1 MNLGIGSKLFLTS
14 VGIIV
19 VVEATAAIVLR
30 SEVRETL
37 HEVTAHELE
46 RHAESAKVG
55 LETMPDLDGPKG
67 QALAKQIALATSTE
81 VEIFDA
87 EGNVLADTDPGGFG
101 DVLSLPE
108 VRAALDPEQ
117 RGGRAYRGGRVL
129 VARPFRYGDGL
140 GVVRLAA
147 TRKVLDRAYDRLWV
161 LLTIGAGIGLVVAMA
176 MTFTATA
183 LIRRSLRRLAT
194 SAAQVAAGG
203 ARRIAFEPQ
212 GEMGEVGDFINRMA
226 DDAERTV
233 RALVHERALLGS
245 VLDGMS
251 QGVIA
256 LDGDRRMT
264 LVNPAARDMLALP
277 LPVGEAFIDHVR
289 IPAVVSLVESAPVAG
304 EAELTTPAGTRIA
317 ARVHPQ
323 RDGAGCILV
332 LEDVTDLRRLETIRR
347 DFVAN
352 VSHELRTPVSV
363 IRANAE
369 TLQAGAKD
377 DPAFAGRLVDGLHRN
392 AERLARIIADL
403 LDLSRLEAGQYR
415 IERTPIDVLPA
426 AQQAVAALERNAAAK
441 QVTVQVDVGEDVR
454 VTADGKAL
462 DQILVNLIDNA
473 IKYTAPAGHVWV
485 RARPLDGRVRVVV
498 ADDGPGIAPHHRER
512 IFERFYRV
520 DAGRSREVGGTGLG
534 LAIVKHLVESMG
546 GTVGVDGNEP
556 TGTVFWIELPRAT
569 LA

>member
-1 MNLGIGSKLFLTS
+1 
-14 VGIIV
+14 
-19 VVEATAAIVLR
+19 
-30 SEVRETL
+30 VR
-37 HEVTAHELE
+37 
-46 RHAESAKVG
+46 
-55 LETMPDLDGPKG
+55 D
-67 QALAKQIALATSTE
+67 
-81 VEIFDA
+81 
-87 EGNVLADTDPGGFG
+87 
-101 DVLSLPE
+101 
-108 VRAALDPEQ
+108 ALDPEK
-117 RGGRAYRGGRVL
+117 RGGSAYRGKRVL
-129 VARPFRYGDGL
+129 VARPFKYGDGL

-147 TRKVLDRAYDRLWV
+147 TRQALDRAYDRLWV
-161 LLTIGAGIGLVVAMA
+161 LLSIGAAIGLVVALA

-203 ARRIAFEPQ
+203 AKRVSIEPH
-212 GEMGEVGDFINRMA
+212 GEIGEVGDFINRMA

-256 LDGDRRMT
+256 LDEDRRMT
-264 LVNPAARDMLALP
+264 LVNPAAREMLELTTSP
-277 LPVGEAFIDHVR
+277 TGEAFIDVVR
-289 IPAVVSLVESAPVAG
+289 IPAAVSLVEAAQG
-304 EAELTTPAGTRIA
+304 EAEIATPSGTRIA
-317 ARVHPQ
+317 ARVVPQ
-323 RDGAGCILV
+323 RDGRGCILV

-377 DPAFAGRLVDGLHRN
+377 DPAFAGRLIDGLHRN

-403 LDLSRLEAGQYR
+403 LDLSRLEAGQFR
-415 IERTPIDVLPA
+415 IEKTAVDLLATAQA
-426 AQQAVAALERNAAAK
+426 ACGVVENQVAAK
-441 QVTVQVDVGEDVR
+441 QVSLQVDMAPDLR
-454 VTADGKAL
+454 VLGDAKAL

-473 IKYTAPAGHVWV
+473 IKYTPAGGHVWV
-485 RARPLDGRVRVVV
+485 RGRSLDGRVRITV

-520 DAGRSREVGGTGLG
+520 DPGRSREVGGTGLG
-534 LAIVKHLVESMG
+534 LSIVKHLVESMG

-556 TGTVFWIELPRAT
+556 TGTVFWLELPRAKSMT
-569 LA
+569 

>member
-1 MNLGIGSKLFLTS
+1 MNLGIGSKLFLAS

-19 VVEATAAIVLR
+19 VVESTAAIVLR
-30 SEVRETL
+30 SEVRKTL
-37 HEVTAHELE
+37 QATTEHELV
-46 RHAESAKVG
+46 RHAESARIG
-55 LETMPDLDGPKG
+55 LEALPDLDGPKG
-67 QALAKQIALATSTE
+67 QALAERIARATNTE
-81 VEIFDA
+81 VEVFDS
-87 EGNVLADTDPGGFG
+87 EGKVLADTVPGGVG

-108 VRAALDPEQ
+108 VRAALDPDL
-117 RGGRAYRGGRVL
+117 RGGSAHRGRRVL
-129 VARPFRYGDGL
+129 VARPFRYGDNL

-147 TRKVLDRAYDRLWV
+147 TRQALDRAYDRLWW
-161 LLTIGAGIGLVVAMA
+161 LLFIGAAIGLVVALG
-176 MTFTATA
+176 MTLVATS

-203 ARRIAFEPQ
+203 ARRVEMEPH
-212 GEMGEVGDFINRMA
+212 GEIGEVGDFINRMA

-256 LDGDRRMT
+256 LDAERRMT
-264 LVNPAARDMLALP
+264 LINPAAREMLELERVP
-277 LPVGEAFIDHVR
+277 LGEAFIDQVR
-289 IPAVVSLVESAPVAG
+289 IPAAVSLVENAAAAGSA
-304 EAELTTPAGTRIA
+304 EITTASGTRIA
-317 ARVHPQ
+317 ARVAPQ
-323 RDGAGCILV
+323 RDGDGCILV

-369 TLQAGAKD
+369 TLLAGAKD
-377 DPAFAGRLVDGLHRN
+377 DPQFAGRLIDGLHRN

-415 IERTPIDVLPA
+415 IERTPLEVLAA
-426 AQQAVAALERNAAAK
+426 AQQAGSVVEQQTTAK
-441 QVTVQVDVGEDVR
+441 QVALAIEVPSDLR
-454 VTADGKAL
+454 VLGDGKAL

-473 IKYTAPAGHVWV
+473 VKYTPAGGHVWV
-485 RARPLDGRVRVVV
+485 RARTAGERVRVEV
-498 ADDGPGIAPHHRER
+498 ADDGPGISAHHRER

-520 DAGRSREVGGTGLG
+520 DPGRSREVGGTGLG
-534 LAIVKHLVESMG
+534 RSIVKHLVESMS

-556 TGTVFWIELPRAT
+556 SGSVFWIELPRAT
-569 LA
+569 

>member
-1 MNLGIGSKLFLTS
+1 MNIGIGSKLFLTS

-19 VVEATAAIVLR
+19 VVESTAAIVLR

-37 HEVTAHELE
+37 QETTEHELV
-46 RHAESAKVG
+46 RHAESARIS
-55 LETMPDLDGPKG
+55 LEAMPDLDGPKG
-67 QALAKQIALATSTE
+67 QALAEQIAHATNTE
-81 VEIFDA
+81 VEVFDST
-87 EGNVLADTDPGGFG
+87 GKVLADTNPGGVG

-108 VRAALDPEQ
+108 VRDALDPER
-117 RGGRAYRGGRVL
+117 RGGSAHRGRRVL
-129 VARPFRYGDGL
+129 VARPFRYGDSL

-147 TRKVLDRAYDRLWV
+147 TRYALDRAYDRLWI
-161 LLTIGAGIGLVVAMA
+161 LLTIGAAIGLVVALA
-176 MTFTATA
+176 MTLTATA

-203 ARRIAFEPQ
+203 AQRIATEPR
-212 GEMGEVGDFINRMA
+212 GEIGEVGDFINRMA

-256 LDGDRRMT
+256 LDEDRRMT
-264 LVNPAARDMLALP
+264 LVNPAAREMLELSTSP
-277 LPVGEAFIDHVR
+277 IGEAFIDIVR
-289 IPAVVSLVESAPVAG
+289 IPAAVSLVEKAPAPG
-304 EAELTTPAGTRIA
+304 EAEITTASGTRIA
-317 ARVHPQ
+317 ARVVPQ
-323 RDGAGCILV
+323 RDGRGCILV

-377 DPAFAGRLVDGLHRN
+377 DPKFADRLIDGLHRN

-403 LDLSRLEAGQYR
+403 LDLSRLEAGQFR
-415 IERTPIDVLPA
+415 IERAVVELPAA
-426 AQQAVAALERNAAAK
+426 AQQACGVVENQAVTK
-441 QVTVQVDVGEDVR
+441 QVSLQVEMASDLKVM
-454 VTADGKAL
+454 ADAKAL

-473 IKYTAPAGHVWV
+473 IKYTPAGGHVWV
-485 RARPLDGRVRVVV
+485 RGRPLDGRVRIIV

-512 IFERFYRV
+512 IFERFYRI
-520 DAGRSREVGGTGLG
+520 DPGRSREVGGTGLG
-534 LAIVKHLVESMG
+534 LSIVKHLVESMG

-569 LA
+569 